1 MPTRREFLTS
11 ASVTLL
17 MIPLGACSSSSSP
30 AAAQPA
36 DGSAG
41 GGPDTG
47 VCVPGSSDGS
57 TCSGVSTTS
66 TTVSEH
72 THTLCV
78 PDADLTSP
86 PSAGATYTSSCNLD
100 PLNDIDHIHNVTLSA
115 LELSTINGGGTV
127 TVTSTEDDLH
137 THQFAI
143 VKAA

>member
-1 MPTRREFLTS
+1 MTTRREFLSS

-17 MIPLGACSSSSSP
+17 MIPFGACTSSTPS
-30 AAAQPA
+30 AAPQPA
-36 DGSAG
+36 DGSVG

-47 VCVPGSSDGS
+47 VCTPGSSDGS
-57 TCSGVSTTS
+57 TCSGISTTS
-66 TTVSEH
+66 SNVSGH

-115 LELSTINGGGTV
+115 QQLSTINGGGSV

-137 THQFAI
+137 THQFTIMKPA
-143 VKAA
+143 